1 MLVYLLCCQI
11 PLFGIIKSD
20 EADPFYWMRAIL
32 ASNRGT
38 LMELGISP
46 IVTASMIM
54 QLLSGAKLIKVDQSN
69 KEEKALY
76 EGAQKLAGILIAF
89 GQAFA
94 YTWSGM
100 YGDIS
105 EVGAGNAILIV
116 LQLTFASLITI
127 LLDDMLG
134 KGYGIGNSATSIFI
148 SINMA
153 ETIIWNC
160 FSPLSFKNKTGTT
173 DIEQYEGAFVE
184 LFYGVFFRD
193 NKLGAIQDAFFRDSL
208 PNISNVLGTVFV
220 FLVVIYFQG
229 FKVTLKLANNKTTSD
244 ASYPIRL
251 FYTSNMP
258 IILMSALVSNVYF
271 FSQMLHRN
279 FRGNFITSLFGTWQ
293 EAGYQGQIVPVGGL
307 IYYIT
312 SPKTFYEAITSPIH
326 TIIYTLF
333 VVGSKYSPMQAV
345 PFSARLGSACPDR
358 VLARSLTI
366 SRSRGCA

>member
-1 MLVYLLCCQI
+1 
-11 PLFGIIKSD
+11 
-20 EADPFYWMRAIL
+20 
-32 ASNRGT
+32 
-38 LMELGISP
+38 MELGISP

-54 QLLSGAKLIKVDQSN
+54 QLLTGAKLIKVDQSN

-76 EGAQKLAGILIAF
+76 EGAQKLAGLIIAF

-105 EVGAGNAILIV
+105 DVGAGNAILIV
-116 LQLTFASLITI
+116 LQLTFASLVTI

-148 SINMA
+148 AINMA

-160 FSPLSFKNKTGTT
+160 FSPLSFKTKSGTT

-184 LFYGVFFRD
+184 LVYGVLFRD
-193 NKLGAIQDAFFRDSL
+193 NKLGAINDAVFRDSL
-208 PNISNVLGTVFV
+208 PNISNVLGTAFV
-220 FLVVIYFQG
+220 FLIVIYFQG
-229 FKVTLKLANNKTTSD
+229 FKITLKLANNKTTSD

-271 FSQMLHRN
+271 FSQMLYRN
-279 FRGNFITSLFGTWQ
+279 FKGSFITSIFGSWQ
-293 EAGYQGQIVPVGGL
+293 
-307 IYYIT
+307 
-312 SPKTFYEAITSPIH
+312 
-326 TIIYTLF
+326 
-333 VVGSKYSPMQAV
+333 
-345 PFSARLGSACPDR
+345 
-358 VLARSLTI
+358 
-366 SRSRGCA
+366 

>member
-1 MLVYLLCCQI
+1 
-11 PLFGIIKSD
+11 
-20 EADPFYWMRAIL
+20 MRAIL

-76 EGAQKLAGILIAF
+76 EGAQKLAGIVIAF

-116 LQLTFASLITI
+116 IQLTFASLITI

-134 KGYGIGNSATSIFI
+134 KGYGIGSSATSIFI

-160 FSPLSFKNKTGTT
+160 FSPLSFKNKSGTS

-184 LFYGVFFRD
+184 LVFGVLFRD
-193 NKLGAIQDAFFRDSL
+193 NKLGTIQDAFFRDSL
-208 PNISNVLGTVFV
+208 PNISNFLGTVFV

-271 FSQMLHRN
+271 FSQMLYRN
-279 FRGNFITSLFGTWQ
+279 FKGNFITSIFGSWQ

-312 SPKTFYEAITSPIH
+312 SPKTFYDALTDPIH
-326 TIIYTLF
+326 TILYTLF
-333 VVGSKYSPMQAV
+333 VVGSNHSPM
-345 PFSARLGSACPDR
+345 
-358 VLARSLTI
+358 
-366 SRSRGCA
+366 

>member
-1 MLVYLLCCQI
+1 VLVYLLCCQI
-11 PLFGIIKSD
+11 PLYGIIKSE

-76 EGAQKLAGILIAF
+76 EGAQKLAGLIIAF

-105 EVGAGNAILIV
+105 DVGAGNAILIV
-116 LQLTFASLITI
+116 LQLTFASLVTI

-134 KGYGIGNSATSIFI
+134 KGYGLGNSATSIFI
-148 SINMA
+148 AINMA

-160 FSPLSFKNKTGTT
+160 FSPLSFKTKSGTT

-184 LFYGVFFRD
+184 LIYGVLFRD
-193 NKLGAIQDAFFRDSL
+193 NKLGAINDAVFRDSL
-208 PNISNVLGTVFV
+208 PNISNVLGTAFV

-229 FKVTLKLANNKTTSD
+229 FKITLKLANNKTTSD

-271 FSQMLHRN
+271 FSQMLYRN
-279 FRGNFITSLFGTWQ
+279 FKGSFITSIFGSWQ

-312 SPKTFYEAITSPIH
+312 APRTFYEALTDPIH
-326 TIIYTLF
+326 TVAYTLF
-333 VVGSKYSPMQAV
+333 VVGCTH
-345 PFSARLGSACPDR
+345 FS
-358 VLARSLTI
+358 I
-366 SRSRGCA
+366 

>member
-1 MLVYLLCCQI
+1 VVLVYLLCCQI
-11 PLFGIIKSD
+11 PLYGIIKS
-20 EADPFYWMRAIL
+20 EESDPFYWMRAIL

-54 QLLSGAKLIKVDQSN
+54 QLLNGAKLIKVDQNN

-76 EGAQKLAGILIAF
+76 EGAQKLAGIVIAF

-100 YGDIS
+100 YGDIAD
-105 EVGAGNAILIV
+105 VGAGNAILIV
-116 LQLTFASLITI
+116 IQLTLASLITI

-134 KGYGIGNSATSIFI
+134 KGYGIGSSATSIFI
-148 SINMA
+148 AINMA

-160 FSPLSFKNKTGTT
+160 FSPLSFNNKTADNNT
-173 DIEQYEGAFVE
+173 ENYEGAFVE
-184 LFYGVFFRD
+184 LFYSILFRD
-193 NKLGAIQDAFFRDSL
+193 NKIGAISDAFFRDNL
-208 PNISNVLGTVFV
+208 PNLSNVFGTALIFV
-220 FLVVIYFQG
+220 IVIYFQG
-229 FKVTLKLANNKTTSD
+229 FKITLKLANNKATSD

-271 FSQMLHRN
+271 FSQMLYRN
-279 FRGNFITSLFGTWQ
+279 FKGSFITSIFGQWQ
-293 EAGYQGQIVPVGGL
+293 EAGYQGQIMPVGGL

-312 SPKTFYEAITSPIH
+312 APKTFFDALTQPIH
-326 TIIYTLF
+326 TVIYVLF
-333 VVGSKYSPMQAV
+333 VVGSNS
-345 PFSARLGSACPDR
+345 FF
-358 VLARSLTI
+358 I
-366 SRSRGCA
+366 